1 MEYGDLYQSRSYLKM
16 DTISTKLAHC
26 FSLVFPNL
34 EAVRIPDASAENVTE
49 WDSVAQVNLLTLIGE
64 EFAIDIDFEDFEG
77 ATSFKALAARLE
89 EMSPSA

>member
-1 MEYGDLYQSRSYLKM
+1 MDGKM
-16 DTISTKLAHC
+16 DNVSTKLAQC

-34 EAVRIPDASAENVTE
+34 EPARIPDASAENVTE

-77 ATSFKALAARLE
+77 ATSFKALAARLS
-89 EMSPSA
+89 EMSASA